1 VRTTP
6 EWEQVLELA
15 LIWCVLGF
23 LWSALRKRKPI
34 ASFLS
39 MAENFILRYCLG
51 NDDGVSLARTS
62 GPNRIVLC
70 SGRVAHFS

>member
-1 VRTTP
+1 VSTTP

-39 MAENFILRYCLG
+39 MAEISFCAIAWAMMMVFRWRVLQ
-51 NDDGVSLARTS
+51 V
-62 GPNRIVLC
+62 RIA
-70 SGRVAHFS
+70 SFFAAGG